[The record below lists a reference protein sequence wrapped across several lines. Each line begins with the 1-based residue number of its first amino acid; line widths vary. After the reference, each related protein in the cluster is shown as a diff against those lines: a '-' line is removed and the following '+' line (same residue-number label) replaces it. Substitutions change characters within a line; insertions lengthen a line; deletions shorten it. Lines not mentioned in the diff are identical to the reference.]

1 MVNILLSGCSGTM
14 GKVLITECAKLEN
27 IKIVAG
33 FDKQCSSDFS
43 FPVYSN
49 LEDIKEK
56 IDVIIDFSNP
66 VVLDSLL
73 TFCVKSKLPLVLCT
87 TGFSDDQIKEIKLAS
102 TETPIFFSANMSLG
116 INLIK
121 NLLIK
126 AANVLY
132 DGFDIEIIEK
142 HHNKKVDSPSGTAY
156 LLGDAIIDSI
166 PDENEYVHGREGYH
180 KREKK
185 EVGMHSLRGGSIVG
199 EHEVIFAG
207 NDEIVS
213 IKHEALSKNIFA
225 MGAFKAAKYLVT
237 QEAGLYDMDDMLDL

>member
-14 GKVLITECAKLEN
+14 GKVLITECTKLEN

-33 FDKQCSSDFS
+33 FDKQYSSDFS

-73 TFCVKSKLPLVLCT
+73 KFCVKSKLPLVLCT
-87 TGFSDDQIKEIKLAS
+87 TGFSDSQIKEIKSAS

-126 AANVLY
+126 AATVLY

-156 LLGDAIIDSI
+156 LLGDAIINSI
-166 PDENEYVHGREGYH
+166 PEENEYVHGREGYH

-185 EVGMHSLRGGSIVG
+185 EIGMHSLRGGSIVG

-225 MGAFKAAKYLVT
+225 MGAFKAAKYLVD

>member
-1 MVNILLSGCSGTM
+1 MVNILLSGCNGTM
-14 GKVLITECAKLEN
+14 GKVLIRESSKLEN
-27 IKIVAG
+27 IQIVAG
-33 FDKQCSSDFS
+33 FDKDSNSDFT

-66 VVLDSLL
+66 VVLDSLIK
-73 TFCVKSKLPLVLCT
+73 FSIKNKLPIVLCT
-87 TGFSDDQIKEIKLAS
+87 TGFSDDQIKEIKSSS
-102 TETPIFFSANMSLG
+102 TEIPIFFSANMSLG

-126 AANVLY
+126 ASRVLY

-156 LLGDAIIDSI
+156 LLGDAIINSI

-180 KREKK
+180 KRDKK
-185 EVGMHSLRGGSIVG
+185 EIGMHSLRGGTIVG

-225 MGAFKAAKYLVT
+225 MGAFKAAQYIVN
-237 QEAGLYDMDDMLDL
+237 QNSGLYDMDDMLNL

>member
-1 MVNILLSGCSGTM
+1 MINTLIVGCNGTM
-14 GKVLITECAKLEN
+14 GKVLIKECTKLEN
-27 IKIVAG
+27 IEIVAG
-33 FDKQCSSDFS
+33 FDKDMNSSLP

-49 LEDIKEK
+49 FEDIKED

-66 VVLDSLL
+66 VVLESLL
-73 TFCVKSKLPLVLCT
+73 KFCVKRKLPLVLCT
-87 TGFSDDQIKEIKLAS
+87 TGFSDAQIKEIESAS
-102 TETPIFFSANMSLG
+102 SKTPIFFSANMSLG

-126 AANVLY
+126 ATKVLY

-156 LLGDAIIDSI
+156 LLGDAIMDSI
-166 PDENEYVHGREGYH
+166 PEETEYVHGREGYH

-185 EVGMHSLRGGSIVG
+185 EIGMHSLRGGTIVG

-207 NDEIVS
+207 NDEIISV
-213 IKHEALSKNIFA
+213 KHEALSKNIFA
-225 MGAFKAAKYLVT
+225 MGAFKAAKYIVK
-237 QEAGLYDMDDMLDL
+237 QEAGLYDMDDMLNL